1 MTDVAQQLI
10 IRSQAGDV
18 EAFET
23 LIKQHQVIAYNIAY
37 RILGDQ
43 EDAKDAA
50 QEALIKVF
58 KNLPG
63 FKAES
68 QFSTWLYRI
77 VVNTCTDYMRKHRKI
92 TTVSTDKG
100 LETEE
105 GTLQTELPDERM
117 APEVV
122 FEQTELKQKVQAA
135 ISALPEQNR
144 TVIVLRDVQGMSYDV
159 IASMLDLPV
168 GTVKS
173 RINRG
178 RDMLKKLLIE
188 SRINAYGLTQ

>member
-10 IRSQAGDV
+10 KRSQAGDV

-117 APEVV
+117 SPEVV

>member
-18 EAFET
+18 QAFET
-23 LIKQHQVIAYNIAY
+23 LIKQHQVITYNIAY

-100 LETEE
+100 LETED

-178 RDMLKKLLIE
+178 RDMLKKILIE